1 MLSVR
6 IGNGIR
12 GAGMFA
18 TLSGFH
24 DALHDLPPANE
35 AWRAEALERQQQLTK
50 PLGALGRLEECAI
63 FLAGW
68 GEDSA
73 PRIGNARIIVFA
85 GNHGVT
91 ARGVSP
97 FPPDVTEQ
105 MVANFAAGG
114 AAINALAKSCG
125 AALEVVALDL
135 DRPTGDISREAAM
148 SEDELLVALNAGASA
163 VAKGGDLLAFGE
175 MGIGNTTT
183 AAALAAL
190 ALGGTG
196 ADWAGAGTGLDAE
209 GIAHKARV
217 LDEVIALHKDKAR
230 SAADMLRLAGG
241 RETAAIAGA
250 IVAARHRRVPV
261 VLDGY
266 VVSASL
272 APLFC
277 DNPAIVDHCIAGH
290 CSAEFAHRNV
300 LRCFGLR
307 PLLDLDMRLGEGTG
321 AAVAISILKAAVCA
335 HNEMATFTEAR
346 VANREH

>member
-1 MLSVR
+1 
-6 IGNGIR
+6 
-12 GAGMFA
+12 MFA
-18 TLSGFH
+18 TLSDFH

-35 AWRAEALERQQQLTK
+35 AWRTEARERQKQLTK

-68 GEDSA
+68 GEEAA
-73 PRIGNARIIVFA
+73 PRVENARIIVFA

-105 MVANFAAGG
+105 MVANFVSGG

-125 AALEVVALDL
+125 ASLDVVPLSL
-135 DRPTGDISREAAM
+135 DRPTGDISRGPAMDEA
-148 SEDELLVALNAGASA
+148 ELLAALNEGAAA
-163 VAKGGDLLAFGE
+163 VVKGGDLLAFGE
-175 MGIGNTTT
+175 MGIGNTTI

-190 ALGGTG
+190 AFGGTG

-209 GIAHKARV
+209 GIVHKASV
-217 LDEVIALHKDKAR
+217 LDEVIALHKNAAHN
-230 SAADMLRLAGG
+230 AADKLRLAGG
-241 RETAAIAGA
+241 RETVAIAGA
-250 IVAARHRRVPV
+250 ILAARHRHVPV

-266 VVSASL
+266 VVCASL

-290 CSAEFAHRNV
+290 CSAEFAHRNM
-300 LRCFGLR
+300 LGCFGLR

-321 AAVAISILKAAVCA
+321 AAVAISIMKAAVRA
-335 HNEMATFTEAR
+335 HNDMATFAEAR
-346 VANREH
+346 VANRKD

>member
-1 MLSVR
+1 
-6 IGNGIR
+6 
-12 GAGMFA
+12 MFA
-18 TLSGFH
+18 TLSDFH

-35 AWRAEALERQQQLTK
+35 AWRGQARERQTQLTK
-50 PLGALGRLEECAI
+50 PPGSLGRLEECAV

-68 GEDSA
+68 GDEAA
-73 PRIGNARIIVFA
+73 PLVENPRIIVFA

-105 MVANFAAGG
+105 MVSNFAAGG

-125 AALEVVALDL
+125 ASLDVVPLAL
-135 DRPTGDISREAAM
+135 DRPTGDISRRAAM
-148 SEDELLVALNAGASA
+148 SEAELLEALNAGAAA
-163 VAKGGDLLAFGE
+163 VAQGGDLLAFGE
-175 MGIGNTTT
+175 MGIGNTTV

-190 ALGGTG
+190 AFGGTG

-217 LDEVIALHKDKAR
+217 LDEVIALHG
-230 SAADMLRLAGG
+230 AAAHNGAEMMRLAGG

-250 IVAARHRRVPV
+250 ILAARHRRVPV

-277 DNPAIVDHCIAGH
+277 DNPAIVEHCIAGH
-290 CSAEFAHRNV
+290 CSAERAHAK
-300 LRCFGLR
+300 LLGYFGLR

-321 AAVAISILKAAVCA
+321 AAVAISVVKAAVCA

-346 VANREH
+346 VANRKD

>member
-1 MLSVR
+1 
-6 IGNGIR
+6 
-12 GAGMFA
+12 MFA
-18 TLSGFH
+18 TLSDVK
-24 DALHDLPPANE
+24 DALQDLPPANE
-35 AWRAEALERQQQLTK
+35 VWRKEARERQTQLTK
-50 PLGALGRLEECAI
+50 PLGALGRLEDCAI

-68 GEDSA
+68 GDEAALCVED
-73 PRIGNARIIVFA
+73 ARITVFA

-91 ARGVSP
+91 ARGISP

-105 MVANFAAGG
+105 MVANFASGG

-125 AALEVVALDL
+125 ASLDVVPLAL

-148 SEDELLVALNAGASA
+148 SEAELLEALNMGAST

-175 MGIGNTTT
+175 MGIGNTTI

-190 ALGGTG
+190 SLGGSG

-209 GIAHKARV
+209 GIERKARV
-217 LDEVIALHKDKAR
+217 LDEVIALHKD
-230 SAADMLRLAGG
+230 AAHGATDILRLAGG

-250 IVAARHRRVPV
+250 ILAARHRHIPV

-266 VVSASL
+266 VVCASL

-290 CSAEFAHRNV
+290 CSAERAHRK
-300 LRCFGLR
+300 LLGYFGLQ

-321 AAVAISILKAAVCA
+321 AAIAISIVKAAVCA

-346 VANREH
+346 VANRKD

>member
-1 MLSVR
+1 MLKHKSD
-6 IGNGIR
+6 NDIR
-12 GAGMFA
+12 GTGMFA
-18 TLSGFH
+18 TLSDVKH
-24 DALHDLPPANE
+24 ALHDLPPANE
-35 AWRAEALERQQQLTK
+35 TWRTKARERQMQLTK

-68 GEDSA
+68 GNEATPCAEDV
-73 PRIGNARIIVFA
+73 RIIVFA

-105 MVANFAAGG
+105 MVANFISGG

-125 AALEVVALDL
+125 ASLDVVPLAL

-148 SEDELLVALNAGASA
+148 SEAELLEALNAGASA

-175 MGIGNTTT
+175 MGIGNTTI
-183 AAALAAL
+183 AAALSAL
-190 ALGGTG
+190 AFGGTG

-209 GIAHKARV
+209 GIVHKACV
-217 LDEVIALHKDKAR
+217 LDEVIALHKD
-230 SAADMLRLAGG
+230 AAHGATDILRLAGG

-250 IVAARHRRVPV
+250 ILAARHRHVPV

-272 APLFC
+272 APLVC

-290 CSAEFAHRNV
+290 CSAERAHAK
-300 LRCFGLR
+300 LLSYFGLQ
-307 PLLDLDMRLGEGTG
+307 PLLDLNMRLGEGTG
-321 AAVAISILKAAVCA
+321 AAIAISVLKAAVCV
-335 HNEMATFTEAR
+335 HNEMATFLEAR
-346 VANREH
+346 VANRKD

>member
-1 MLSVR
+1 
-6 IGNGIR
+6 
-12 GAGMFA
+12 MFA
-18 TLSGFH
+18 TLS
-24 DALHDLPPANE
+24 DVQSALHDLPTANE
-35 AWRAEALERQQQLTK
+35 AWRTVARERQTQLTK
-50 PLGALGRLEECAI
+50 PLGALGRLEDCAV

-68 GEDSA
+68 GDDAA
-73 PRIGNARIIVFA
+73 PCAGDARITVFA

-91 ARGVSP
+91 ERGVSP

-105 MVANFAAGG
+105 MVANFASGG

-125 AALEVVALDL
+125 ASLDVVPLAL

-148 SEDELLVALNAGASA
+148 SEDELLDALNAGASA

-175 MGIGNTTT
+175 MGIGNTTI

-190 ALGGTG
+190 SLGGTG

-209 GIAHKARV
+209 GIERKARV
-217 LDEVIALHKDKAR
+217 LDEVIALHKD
-230 SAADMLRLAGG
+230 AAHGATDILRLAGG

-250 IVAARHRRVPV
+250 ILAARHRHIPV

-290 CSAEFAHRNV
+290 CSAERAHRK
-300 LRCFGLR
+300 LLGYFGLK

-321 AAVAISILKAAVCA
+321 AAIAISIVKAAVCV

-346 VANREH
+346 VANRKD

>member
-1 MLSVR
+1 
-6 IGNGIR
+6 
-12 GAGMFA
+12 
-18 TLSGFH
+18 
-24 DALHDLPPANE
+24 
-35 AWRAEALERQQQLTK
+35 LTK
-50 PLGALGRLEECAI
+50 PPGALGRLEECAI

-68 GEDSA
+68 GDEAA
-73 PRIGNARIIVFA
+73 PRFENPRIIVFA

-125 AALEVVALDL
+125 ASLDVVPLAL
-135 DRPTGDISREAAM
+135 DRPTGDISRGAAM
-148 SEDELLVALNAGASA
+148 TEDELLEALNAGASA
-163 VAKGGDLLAFGE
+163 VVQGGDLLAFGE
-175 MGIGNTTT
+175 MGIGNTTI

-190 ALGGTG
+190 AFGGTG
-196 ADWAGAGTGLDAE
+196 ADWAGAGPGLDAE

-217 LDEVIALHKDKAR
+217 LDEVIALHGGAVQNGVEMMR
-230 SAADMLRLAGG
+230 RAGG

-250 IVAARHRRVPV
+250 ILAARHRRVPV

-290 CSAEFAHRNV
+290 CSAERAHGK
-300 LRCFGLR
+300 LLGYFGLR

-321 AAVAISILKAAVCA
+321 AAVAISIVKAAVCA

-346 VANREH
+346 VANRKD

>member
-1 MLSVR
+1 
-6 IGNGIR
+6 
-12 GAGMFA
+12 MFA
-18 TLSGFH
+18 TLSDFH

-35 AWRAEALERQQQLTK
+35 AWRTEAQERQQQLTK

-68 GEDSA
+68 GDEAA
-73 PRIGNARIIVFA
+73 PRVENPRIVVFA

-105 MVANFAAGG
+105 MVANFASGG

-125 AALEVVALDL
+125 AELDVVPLSL
-135 DRPTGDISREAAM
+135 DRPTGDISRGPAM
-148 SEDELLVALNAGASA
+148 SEEELLEALNAGASA
-163 VAKGGDLLAFGE
+163 VAKGGDLFAFGE
-175 MGIGNTTT
+175 MGIGNTTV

-190 ALGGTG
+190 SFGGSG
-196 ADWAGAGTGLDAE
+196 AQWAGRGTGLDEE
-209 GIAHKARV
+209 GVAHKARV
-217 LDEVIALHKDKAR
+217 LDEVIELHKEAAHG
-230 SAADMLRLAGG
+230 AADKLRLAGG

-250 IVAARHRRVPV
+250 ILAARHRRVPV
-261 VLDGY
+261 VLDGF

-272 APLFC
+272 APLVC

-290 CSAEFAHRNV
+290 CSAERAHRK
-300 LRCFGLR
+300 LLGYFGLR

-321 AAVAISILKAAVCA
+321 AALAISIVKAAVRA

-346 VANREH
+346 VANRKD